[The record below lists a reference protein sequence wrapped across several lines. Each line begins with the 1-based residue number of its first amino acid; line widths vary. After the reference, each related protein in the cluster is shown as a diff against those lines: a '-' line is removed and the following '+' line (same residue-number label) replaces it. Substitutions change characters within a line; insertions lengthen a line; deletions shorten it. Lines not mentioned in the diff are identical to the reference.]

1 MRERLHAMKVVART
15 QLTESL
21 LSPGVYIALALGMGI
36 GWLLCSGFV
45 RSIDSSGFDPRL
57 NGFWDF
63 ATRALS
69 GAFGPVFVERLFSE
83 GPFLAILIVS
93 VAPILLFLA
102 IGSVFRFGM
111 EKATGAVELI
121 AYGPADGTAYFLG
134 SFIKDAV
141 LCLGALTILTLYFLL
156 LAAVQNLVIGP
167 FFFAFLP
174 VIFLLSLSL
183 SAFGILCSTLV
194 SHAAAA
200 LALFIALGLLFC
212 AVMAGSLGS
221 SVSAVRQAAQVAS
234 AAIQWISPLYYAAM
248 CARGFGGG
256 SGGGYAAGL
265 ALLALLCAVVLL
277 ASHFLIRRRGVRA

>member
-21 LSPGVYIALALGMGI
+21 LSPGVYVALAIGMGI
-36 GWLLCSGFV
+36 GWLLCAGFV
-45 RSIDSSGFDPRL
+45 RSVDSSGFDPRL

-63 ATRALS
+63 ATRAIS
-69 GAFGPVFVERLFSE
+69 GAFGPVFVERMFSD
-83 GPFLAILIVS
+83 GPFLAILIIS
-93 VAPILLFLA
+93 VAPVVLFLA

-121 AYGPADGTAYFLG
+121 VYGPADGTAYFLG
-134 SFIKDAV
+134 SVIKDAA
-141 LCLGALTILTLYFLL
+141 LSLGALAVLTLYFLL
-156 LAAVQNLVIGP
+156 LAWVQNLVIGP

-183 SAFGILCSTLV
+183 SAFGILCSTIV

-234 AAIQWISPLYYAAM
+234 AVIQWVSPLYYAAM
-248 CARGFGGG
+248 SARGFGGG
-256 SGGGYAAGL
+256 SALGYSSGL
-265 ALLALLCAVVLL
+265 LLMLILSAVVLL
-277 ASHFLIRRRGVRA
+277 ASHFIIRRRGVRA